1 MVVSYEV
8 GTDEKGG
15 TRPFFDAEQSIS
27 RQGRWAGVLAGG
39 DLDE

>member
-8 GTDEKGG
+8 GTDEKGC